1 MSKGLWRM
9 SLLAALMGMS
19 SAHAKITYDLSPNGP
34 AATVAGIS
42 ISPAVLDVMFKV
54 SSAKKPELSR
64 AAVLNALIENQLMG
78 QYGIKRFGKANIV
91 EDNKVS
97 FKPAIL
103 EEQEF
108 RAIMQIAFAKPL
120 GDALK
125 QFGGKL
131 DSALSNE
138 NPIKASEWD
147 TYLPSNKV
155 MQLEFAL
162 SPTGKVA
169 AAKRVL
175 VNYRFDDK
183 NTGVITFGDV
193 YDSQNVQGR
202 DKIHSREG
210 DYVSAQARELV
221 VNRYIEYW
229 TKTSSGLTAADI
241 ASIKLAITNKTY
253 HDGFASYIGIAADI
267 HDDVPYVKSLA
278 AKVSAAEIKEQL
290 ISFKPDYLVVFDDS
304 FNYLSKMCLTIMR
317 EACFELIEYGKAA
330 GCKVLVNS
338 SDATDHVQLYLEKG
352 ADIVIKGEGELTLH
366 ELITSNCTAIE
377 NCCGIAYLNNGTII
391 TTPKRPVLTQLD
403 ILPQPAWDLIDIQQ
417 YKNIWLKAH
426 QKFSLNI
433 ATTRGC
439 PFKCNWCAKPIYG
452 NRYNS
457 RTPVSVVE
465 ELKLLMNNFGATHFW
480 VCDDIFGLKPGW
492 VEAFSELLKKENL
505 QPKLKIQCRAD
516 LLLTENTIQHLI
528 NAGLDEVWM
537 GAESG
542 SQQILDAMDKGTQVE
557 QIAEATQLLKKF
569 GVKVCFFLQYGYLGE
584 TKNDIDKTLNM
595 VQDRKSTRL
604 NSSH

>member
-9 SLLAALMGMS
+9 SLLATLMGMS
-19 SAHAKITYDLSPNGP
+19 SAHAKITYDLSPNSP

-42 ISPAVLDVMFKV
+42 ISPAVLDVMYKV

-78 QYGIKRFGKANIV
+78 QYGLKRFGKTNIV

-108 RAIMQIAFAKPL
+108 RAIMQVAFAKPL
-120 GDALK
+120 GEALK

-147 TYLPSNKV
+147 TYLPSNKL

-169 AAKRVL
+169 ATKRVL

-183 NTGVITFGDV
+183 NTGAISFSDV

-241 ASIKLAITNKTY
+241 ASIKQAITNKSY

-278 AKVSAAEIKEQL
+278 AKVSAAEIKDYYNKHKNE
-290 ISFKPDYLVVFDDS
+290 FK
-304 FNYLSKMCLTIMR
+304 R
-317 EACFELIEYGKAA
+317 IEKVKAQHITVA
-330 GCKVLVNS
+330 
-338 SDATDHVQLYLEKG
+338 DEK
-352 ADIVIKGEGELTLH
+352 
-366 ELITSNCTAIE
+366 TA
-377 NCCGIAYLNNGTII
+377 
-391 TTPKRPVLTQLD
+391 
-403 ILPQPAWDLIDIQQ
+403 
-417 YKNIWLKAH
+417 
-426 QKFSLNI
+426 
-433 ATTRGC
+433 
-439 PFKCNWCAKPIYG
+439 
-452 NRYNS
+452 
-457 RTPVSVVE
+457 
-465 ELKLLMNNFGATHFW
+465 
-480 VCDDIFGLKPGW
+480 
-492 VEAFSELLKKENL
+492 
-505 QPKLKIQCRAD
+505 
-516 LLLTENTIQHLI
+516 NT
-528 NAGLDEVWM
+528 
-537 GAESG
+537 
-542 SQQILDAMDKGTQVE
+542 
-557 QIAEATQLLKKF
+557 IAEALKKGGKF
-569 GVKVCFFLQYGYLGE
+569 DDLARQYSIAADKDKGGDLGWIIHDLKNPTWLSTLAFIQSVNTPSRPVRTPNGQWEILFISQKDEGYQAADSDSVRYVASQIIARQKAADE
-584 TKNDIDKTLNM
+584 YKQI
-595 VQDRKSTRL
+595 RKSL
-604 NSSH
+604 IKQADIHIQKSFQGQSSTLEGDVIIAAPSDEDHHHH